1 MPVAAPLRR
10 VVVLPLMVLAL
21 TAAVLLGPV
30 PGASAASTKR
40 VALASSIALQQVGDP
55 YVWGAIGPSS
65 FDCSGLVQYSFRRAG
80 IIVPRTAAAQA
91 GRARHIARN
100 QLRRGDLMFF
110 SKGGHVYHV
119 AVFLRWVGGR
129 PGDGARPAHRA
140 GRTPRLPLDQQLVRR
155 DVPRLTQELV
165 RDTLQRTLERG
176 AAT

>member
-1 MPVAAPLRR
+1 MSVAASLRR
-10 VVVLPLMVLAL
+10 VVVLPLMVVAL
-21 TAAVLLGPV
+21 TTAVLLGPV

-110 SKGGHVYHV
+110 SKGGRVYHV
-119 AVFLRWVGGR
+119 AVFLRWVGSR
-129 PGDGARPAHRA
+129 PEMVHAPHTGQD
-140 GRTPRLPLDQQLVRR
+140 VRR
-155 DVPRLTQELV
+155 AYPWTNSWFAG
-165 RDTLQRTLERG
+165 TFRG
-176 AAT
+176 